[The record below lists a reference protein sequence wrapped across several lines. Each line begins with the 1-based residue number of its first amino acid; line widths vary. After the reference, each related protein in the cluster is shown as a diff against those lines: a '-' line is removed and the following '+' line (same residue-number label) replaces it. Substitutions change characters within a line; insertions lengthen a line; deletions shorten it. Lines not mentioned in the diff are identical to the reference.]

1 MSQKPP
7 NLKRI
12 LLFSAISWFFWM
24 GLAIAGAL
32 GFFVSILKVF
42 MAGESIYIFGIIAS
56 AIVITFA
63 KYKIELD

>member
-1 MSQKPP
+1 
-7 NLKRI
+7 
-12 LLFSAISWFFWM
+12 M

-56 AIVITFA
+56 AIVTTFA
-63 KYKIELD
+63 KHKIELD